1 MHYIKLVFG
10 HLTTKLLIFQL
21 GKERALLKT
30 SAIFEVNF
38 QLLPEQLYFLGVDT
52 ALLPSPLQVEVSWNI
67 RQKIP
72 SMIPS
77 MILYLN
83 AEFFQSMARSK
94 DFELLT
100 IVIKIFRIHHEGNR
114 NFVGFKKLLSKCVD
128 QNVLCCLILMHK
140 WLLLLDSSLLA
151 MIDAF
156 DLILQ

>member
-1 MHYIKLVFG
+1 M
-10 HLTTKLLIFQL
+10 
-21 GKERALLKT
+21 
-30 SAIFEVNF
+30 
-38 QLLPEQLYFLGVDT
+38 DT

-72 SMIPS
+72 SMI
-77 MILYLN
+77 LYSN
-83 AEFFQSMARSK
+83 AVFCQSMERSK

-100 IVIKIFRIHHEGNR
+100 IVIEIFRIHHEENR
-114 NFVGFKKLLSKCVD
+114 NFVGFKKLVSKCVD
-128 QNVLCCLILMHK
+128 QNVLYCLILMHK